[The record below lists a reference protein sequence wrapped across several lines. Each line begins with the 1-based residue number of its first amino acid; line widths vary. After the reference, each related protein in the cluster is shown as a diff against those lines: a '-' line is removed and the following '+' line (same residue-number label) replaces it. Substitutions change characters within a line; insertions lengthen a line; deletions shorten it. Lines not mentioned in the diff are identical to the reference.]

1 MAIEITVPR
10 LGWSMDEGTFT
21 QWLKQEGEWVRK
33 GDMLF
38 VLEGDKAAQEIE
50 SFDEGTLYCVPNG
63 PKPGEVV
70 QVGQLLGYL
79 LAKGEQP
86 PSASGSTTAGPAT
99 AGTTAPGTTAPGTTA
114 TGATAGAATTTGT
127 SVTAAASET
136 SDRVVSPISS
146 PRARRRAMEL
156 GVDWQAIQGTGRN
169 GRVRERD
176 VLAAASDGWGGQ
188 VRSGNLPVAS
198 GGLSATRRTIA
209 QRMVASH
216 QQTAPVTLVTTVDAT
231 QLVTVRS
238 FLKSMLSDN
247 VPSYGDIILKAC
259 AVALRKHPRMN
270 ARWES
275 ENLLEQSDIHIG
287 VAVDT
292 EDGLLAPVLQHAD
305 RLTLNEIAKRS
316 KELVEKARGR
326 RLSADE
332 LRGGTFTITNLGAMG
347 IDAFTPVINLPQCA
361 ILGIGRIARVP
372 VVRNDQVVPGDQ
384 LTLSLTFD
392 HRIVDGAPAARFL
405 QEIARLL
412 ENPKELS

>member
-1 MAIEITVPR
+1 
-10 LGWSMDEGTFT
+10 
-21 QWLKQEGEWVRK
+21 
-33 GDMLF
+33 
-38 VLEGDKAAQEIE
+38 
-50 SFDEGTLYCVPNG
+50 
-63 PKPGEVV
+63 
-70 QVGQLLGYL
+70 
-79 LAKGEQP
+79 
-86 PSASGSTTAGPAT
+86 
-99 AGTTAPGTTAPGTTA
+99 
-114 TGATAGAATTTGT
+114 
-127 SVTAAASET
+127 
-136 SDRVVSPISS
+136 
-146 PRARRRAMEL
+146 
-156 GVDWQAIQGTGRN
+156 
-169 GRVRERD
+169 
-176 VLAAASDGWGGQ
+176 
-188 VRSGNLPVAS
+188 
-198 GGLSATRRTIA
+198 
-209 QRMVASH
+209 MVASH
-216 QQTAPVTLVTTVDAT
+216 QQTAPVTLVTTVDAS
-231 QLVTVRS
+231 QLVTIRS
-238 FLKSMLSDN
+238 FLKTMLSEN

-259 AVALRKHPRMN
+259 AIALRKHPRMN

-275 ENLLEQSDIHIG
+275 ENLMEQSDIHIG

-372 VVRNDQVVPGDQ
+372 VVRNEQVVPGDQ

>member
-21 QWLKQEGEWVRK
+21 QWLKQDGEWVRK

-50 SFDEGTLYCVPNG
+50 SFDEGTLYCVPHG
-63 PKPGEVV
+63 PQAGDVV

-86 PSASGSTTAGPAT
+86 PAAVSNASTSTAQPTPTTESTT
-99 AGTTAPGTTAPGTTA
+99 
-114 TGATAGAATTTGT
+114 
-127 SVTAAASET
+127 SVSAAAVIAQGAFA
-136 SDRVVSPISS
+136 SDERSPAKTSS
-146 PRARRRAMEL
+146 PRARRRAAEL
-156 GVDWQAIQGTGRN
+156 GVDWQGILGTGRN

-176 VLAAASDGWGGQ
+176 VLAAAS
-188 VRSGNLPVAS
+188 S
-198 GGLSATRRTIA
+198 GLSRKSGPESAAVAASSTRRTIA
-209 QRMVASH
+209 QRMIASH
-216 QQTAPVTLVTTVDAT
+216 QQTAPVTLLTTLDASH
-231 QLVTVRS
+231 LVTVRA
-238 FLKSMLSDN
+238 FMKSMMADA
-247 VPSYGDIILKAC
+247 VPSYGDLILKAC
-259 AVALRKHPRMN
+259 AIALRKHPRMN

-275 ENLLEQSDIHIG
+275 DSVVDQRDIHIG

-292 EDGLLAPVLQHAD
+292 DDGLLAPVLQHAD
-305 RLTLNEIAKRS
+305 RLTIQEIAKRS
-316 KELVEKARGR
+316 KELIDRARGR
-326 RLSADE
+326 RLSAEE
-332 LRGGTFTITNLGAMG
+332 LRGGSFTISNLGAMG

-372 VVRNDQVVPGDQ
+372 VVRNEQVVPGDQ

>member
-86 PSASGSTTAGPAT
+86 PSASGSTAAGPVT
-99 AGTTAPGTTAPGTTA
+99 TGTTAPGTTAPG
-114 TGATAGAATTTGT
+114 GTAGAATTTGT

-136 SDRVVSPISS
+136 PDGVVSPISS

-176 VLAAASDGWGGQ
+176 VLAAASDGLGGQ

-238 FLKSMLSDN
+238 FLKSMLSDH